1 MRRLLLLCGLLMA
14 GSAALAQQPA
24 APKPE
29 APQAQPAPGAE
40 PSPQTQPPQGQ
51 PAPPSQ
57 PQQGQPQQGQ
67 VQQGFRPL
75 VEREFKTRPG
85 QEVRIG
91 VFTNIKP
98 DCTAD
103 QLPAVKLGEQPR
115 HGQVTVRQGK
125 VRLTNHRQCLAAE
138 VPAFVAFYRARP
150 DFPGK
155 DVLTLEVR
163 DKNGRLQVQRITI
176 TSGAGKPVGD
186 SI

>member
-1 MRRLLLLCGLLMA
+1 MRRLLLLCSLLMA
-14 GSAALAQQPA
+14 GPAALAQQPES
-24 APKPE
+24 PKPE
-29 APQAQPAPGAE
+29 APQAQPAPGAQ
-40 PSPQTQPPQGQ
+40 PSSPQVQPPQG
-51 PAPPSQ
+51 PP
-57 PQQGQPQQGQ
+57 PQ

-91 VFTNIKP
+91 VFTTIKP

-103 QLPAVKLGEQPR
+103 QLPAVKLGEQPK
-115 HGQVTVRQGK
+115 HGQVSVRQGK

-176 TSGAGKPVGD
+176 TTGTGKPAGD